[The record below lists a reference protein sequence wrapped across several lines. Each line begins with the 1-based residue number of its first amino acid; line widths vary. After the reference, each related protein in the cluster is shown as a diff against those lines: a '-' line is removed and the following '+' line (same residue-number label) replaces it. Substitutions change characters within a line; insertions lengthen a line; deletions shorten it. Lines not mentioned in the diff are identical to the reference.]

1 MTVAELIAARA
12 PGHALSRDFY
22 VRGDIFERDME
33 LLLDRWTCVGHV
45 SEVAAPGDLLV
56 VELGLE
62 SAIVVRGE
70 DGEVRALNNVCRH
83 RGSRIRPPGAGHAA
97 VLTCPYHAWSYRLDG
112 ALRAAREMP
121 EGFDPARYALK
132 PLPIA
137 VIGGLILISFSDT
150 PPRLDAVEAAL
161 GAMTA
166 RYGWAG
172 AKVAH
177 RQTYTVAANWKLAM
191 ENYHECYHCAVAH
204 PEFSVHHALARPQ
217 GRALGSAGDIEVWGA
232 EAGGPEVARAMASAL
247 IRGSQTGSADGRL
260 VAPAMD
266 REGGESGECLFAEA
280 GFLSAFLAY
289 ADHGVIYRFIPRATL
304 QTEMEVMWL
313 VRGDAVEGRDY
324 DLSRLI
330 WLWDVTSLAD
340 KTIIEM
346 NQAGVR
352 SRAYEPGPYSLM
364 EPGTAEYI
372 DRYLSELAAICAP
385 KCLTTP

>member
-1 MTVAELIAARA
+1 MTIAELIAARA
-12 PGHALSRDFY
+12 PGHALVRDFY
-22 VRGDIFERDME
+22 VRGDIFERDMD
-33 LLLDRWTCVGHV
+33 LLLGRWTCVGHA
-45 SEVAAPGDLLV
+45 SEVAAPGDYLV

-62 SAIVVRGE
+62 SAIVARGE
-70 DGEVRALNNVCRH
+70 DGELRALNNVCRH
-83 RGSRIRPPGAGHAA
+83 RGSRIRSPGRGSAT

-112 ALRAAREMP
+112 RLRAAREMP
-121 EGFDPARYALK
+121 EGFDRGQYALK

-137 VIGGLILISFSDT
+137 VIGGLILISFGAT
-150 PPRLDAVEAAL
+150 PPGLDAVEAAL

-166 RYGWAG
+166 RYGWEG

-177 RQTYTVAANWKLAM
+177 RKTYQVAANWKLAM

-217 GRALGSAGDIEVWGA
+217 GRALRSDGDIEVWGA
-232 EAGGPEVARAMASAL
+232 EADGREVARMMASPL
-247 IRGSQTGSADGRL
+247 IRGGETGSADGKL
-260 VAPAMD
+260 VAPLMD
-266 REGGESGECLFAEA
+266 REGAGAGDCVFAEA

-289 ADHGVIYRFIPRATL
+289 ADHGVIYRFIPRAAL
-304 QTEMEVMWL
+304 HTEMEVIWL

-324 DLSRLI
+324 DLDRLT

-364 EPGTAEYI
+364 EPGTAAYT
-372 DRYLSELAAICAP
+372 DRYLSELALTCRRP
-385 KCLTTP
+385 CLTTP